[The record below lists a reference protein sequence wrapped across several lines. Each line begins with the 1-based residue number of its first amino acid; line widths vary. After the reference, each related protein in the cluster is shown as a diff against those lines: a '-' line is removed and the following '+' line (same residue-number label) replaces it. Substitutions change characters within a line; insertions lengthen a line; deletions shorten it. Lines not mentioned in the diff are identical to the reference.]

1 MLTTTQYSALHYFFL
16 LSSPSAKTIPTHLSW
31 MEEGEECNLGHLKI
45 ASFGS
50 ALVSSMLFPLSHS
63 LARNDDENRWLS
75 LSASAYY
82 TRILLVTEVKRKLT
96 LVRTGEDDKAKSTI
110 LCFKGRGEK
119 PTKREKRLNFF
130 GRVMTAREGNIYCL
144 LGSTHPARVKLQ
156 DTFSFSL
163 SFQQSTNRLPLFP
176 ILTLNRVVK

>member
-1 MLTTTQYSALHYFFL
+1 M
-16 LSSPSAKTIPTHLSW
+16 
-31 MEEGEECNLGHLKI
+31 MMRI
-45 ASFGS
+45 AG
-50 ALVSSMLFPLSHS
+50 
-63 LARNDDENRWLS
+63 S
-75 LSASAYY
+75 LSASAYS
-82 TRILLVTEVKRKLT
+82 TRILLVTEMKRKLT

-110 LCFKGRGEK
+110 LYFKGRGEK

-163 SFQQSTNRLPLFP
+163 SLPAKHQPSPSFPHSDLESGRKITQKFFPWNFRTSRAFFSNRFVT
-176 ILTLNRVVK
+176 IFTLWKTMRIKRTLGATASPAPRSAPPFRD